1 METIIVTLIS
11 VLFGAG
17 GFFAFMFERKD
28 KVNKIL
34 DIVEKHTDSI
44 QDIKNKVDLLGDE
57 SVQTLRY
64 TLHRYYK
71 QFIYQGKVTT
81 EQLSLWDES
90 FETYSSLGGNHEVH
104 EMDKVVHKLP
114 VDDTFEPVSPYEVE
128 WRKAYNQVK
137 SEERKT
143 GQKPNL

>member
-44 QDIKNKVDLLGDE
+44 QEIKDKVDLLGDE

-90 FETYSSLGGNHEVH
+90 SET
-104 EMDKVVHKLP
+104 
-114 VDDTFEPVSPYEVE
+114 
-128 WRKAYNQVK
+128 
-137 SEERKT
+137 
-143 GQKPNL
+143 

>member
-1 METIIVTLIS
+1 MESIIVALIS

-17 GFFAFMFERKD
+17 GIFAVMLERKD

-34 DIVEKHTDSI
+34 DEVQKHTESI
-44 QDIKNKVDLLGDE
+44 DEIKDKVNLLGDE

-81 EQLSLWDES
+81 EQLSLWDEA
-90 FETYSSLGGNHEVH
+90 FETYAGLGGNHEIH
-104 EMDKVVHKLP
+104 EMNRVVAALP
-114 VDDTFEPVSPYEVE
+114 VDDTLQTVSPFEVE
-128 WRKAYNQVK
+128 WRKAYDQVK
-137 SEERKT
+137 KEEKDRE
-143 GQKPNL
+143 QIDQ

>member
-1 METIIVTLIS
+1 MESIIVALIS

-17 GFFAFMFERKD
+17 GIFAVMLERKD

-34 DIVEKHTDSI
+34 DEVQKHTESI
-44 QDIKNKVDLLGDE
+44 DEIKDKVNLLGDE

-81 EQLSLWDES
+81 EQLSLWDE
-90 FETYSSLGGNHEVH
+90 VH
-104 EMDKVVHKLP
+104 EMNRVVAALP
-114 VDDTFEPVSPYEVE
+114 VDDTLQTVSPFEVE
-128 WRKAYNQVK
+128 WRKAYDQVK
-137 SEERKT
+137 KEEKDRE
-143 GQKPNL
+143 QIDQ